1 MYDGEASQLARPD
14 EMDVL
19 ICNSVMSSKILIDE
33 RHVMRR
39 IFCEWV
45 RMPHTHMGM
54 DGVCMYGSVGAK
66 QGWGDDRTIE
76 AIRLNPPPPRLSCSS
91 LPFPSLADIQTGRQ
105 IDSRISAS

>member
-45 RMPHTHMGM
+45 RMSHTHGHGRSMYVWIGRGKARMGM
-54 DGVCMYGSVGAK
+54 IG
-66 QGWGDDRTIE
+66 
-76 AIRLNPPPPRLSCSS
+76 L
-91 LPFPSLADIQTGRQ
+91 
-105 IDSRISAS
+105 